1 MTSLLLKKVFEMW
14 SEHNSLHT
22 CSKLSI
28 KLIKYSL
35 RRTIVLGSAQVL
47 MQTLALFLLDIINT
61 IFTSFLPNAVTC
73 SSPSQWLIFW
83 QYSILI
89 ASRNSAFWPLK
100 HNPFLSLLTVT
111 LLYFI
116 GLSYSVSSPLNAI
129 GLKDSLP
136 PPFFFVFELSPCIIS
151 YTPKASFPAKNKQF
165 PRIFLQ
171 ANNSQLPTTPFTWKM
186 ETDLFI
192 FFISLNTQQ
201 STWYTVHVRQMR
213 AYSQP

>member
-1 MTSLLLKKVFEMW
+1 MW

-22 CSKLSI
+22 CSKLSS

-136 PPFFFVFELSPCIIS
+136 PLFFLFLNFLPVLYHIHQKLHFQLKISNFQEYFFRPTIHSCLQLHLLGKWRQIFSSSLS
-151 YTPKASFPAKNKQF
+151 
-165 PRIFLQ
+165 L
-171 ANNSQLPTTPFTWKM
+171 
-186 ETDLFI
+186 
-192 FFISLNTQQ
+192 
-201 STWYTVHVRQMR
+201 
-213 AYSQP
+213 